1 MEKESLNDYNPKDGL
16 KEVYHGAL
24 PCQSSIYAS
33 CTIPK
38 QNGVRPAR
46 ILLSPLLK
54 NFNVYSCA
62 NAPKGQLIW
71 KYPFDVFKSIKKPT
85 KFLLRISALDSKK
98 R

>member
-71 KYPFDVFKSIKKPT
+71 KYPFFVFKLQCVITHCTSN
-85 KFLLRISALDSKK
+85 RSKNQ
-98 R
+98 RNFC